1 MSFLLRY
8 DCENSRWKNKSHS
21 LFLFVNLLQLQ
32 VHLSCIRFMLILLKV
47 LLQYSRWENGRQR
60 QTFKLLLLLLCSYL
74 FQMFVDP
81 FCESFLLY
89 CISLV
94 WKRGKI
100 NCVFSTSKYL
110 KCSRNPFIGQNFSEN
125 LRLILLLALKFK
137 KLLKWCKS
145 RGLWPWI
152 SIIWNC
158 LTKYFPNCLD
168 CLPCQHQK
176 RPGIVTVKTN
186 FFLYHNIMKCV
197 SKILISNLLCCGKTD
212 SRLQFVIIFTI
223 RILLIIWI
231 LTRG

>member
-21 LFLFVNLLQLQ
+21 LFLLVNLLQLQ
-32 VHLSCIRFMLILLKV
+32 IHLSCTRFMLILLKV

-137 KLLKWCKS
+137 KPFEMMQVTRLVALDINNLELLDQIFPKLSWLPPLS
-145 RGLWPWI
+145 TSEYAWH
-152 SIIWNC
+152 SNC
-158 LTKYFPNCLD
+158 QN
-168 CLPCQHQK
+168 
-176 RPGIVTVKTN
+176 
-186 FFLYHNIMKCV
+186 
-197 SKILISNLLCCGKTD
+197 
-212 SRLQFVIIFTI
+212 
-223 RILLIIWI
+223 
-231 LTRG
+231 